1 MFCLFIYSRG
11 RWVIFIVRTMANNKL
26 TRTLEILE
34 IHRTFSCG
42 KFIIWAKKQT
52 LIFLQK
58 YGPLE
63 SEWDSAQKIVD
74 YLFKFQGFANKVLK
88 H

>member
-34 IHRTFSCG
+34 IHRTFICG
-42 KFIIWAKKQT
+42 KFIIWAEKANIDILAEIWT
-52 LIFLQK
+52 AGIGVGL
-58 YGPLE
+58 G
-63 SEWDSAQKIVD
+63 SENS
-74 YLFKFQGFANKVLK
+74 
-88 H
+88 

>member
-42 KFIIWAKKQT
+42 KFIIWAEKT
-52 LIFLQK
+52 NIDILAEIWTAGIGVGL
-58 YGPLE
+58 G
-63 SEWDSAQKIVD
+63 SENS
-74 YLFKFQGFANKVLK
+74 
-88 H
+88 